1 MCRKPLSRTRERGW
15 GEGKLGAV
23 ILKLAVDQKS
33 KSSPH
38 PPLRGTF
45 SRTREK
51 KHQPQPAFL
60 IPMSPNSDIAALGGH
75 TMGTTWSVK
84 LVAPRSRDLHPLHAG
99 IQAELDRVVAQM
111 STWEADSDISRYN
124 RAAADRWQAIPEDFW
139 NVLVAARDIA
149 ERSEGAFDPSIGP
162 LVALWG
168 FGAQAGAQR
177 VPDAAAQAEVARR
190 CGWQKLQ
197 LDTTAQRA
205 LQPGGLQLDLSA
217 IAKGY
222 GVDLVS
228 HWLRRNGVDAA
239 LVEVGGELHG
249 YGRKPDGQPWRV
261 LVESAPE
268 EDAGAEYPPRVLA
281 LDDLAVATSGD
292 RWHHYER
299 DGISYSHTLD
309 PRTQAPVTRA
319 AAAVTVIERQAM
331 RADAWATALTV
342 MGAEDGHAFA
352 VRHGLAAR
360 FVWRGDEGLVEAM
373 TPAFQR
379 YLDAPT
385 Q

>member
-1 MCRKPLSRTRERGW
+1 MTCDSRAGNPRK
-15 GEGKLGAV
+15 
-23 ILKLAVDQKS
+23 
-33 KSSPH
+33 
-38 PPLRGTF
+38 
-45 SRTREK
+45 
-51 KHQPQPAFL
+51 QPSAKQ

-75 TMGTTWSVK
+75 TMGTTWSAK
-84 LVAPRSRDLHPLHAG
+84 LVAPRSRDLHALHAG

-124 RAAADRWQAIPEDFW
+124 RAAADSWHALPDDFW
-139 NVLVAARDIA
+139 NVLVAAHDIA
-149 ERSEGAFDPSIGP
+149 ARSDGAFDPSIGP

-168 FGAQAGAQR
+168 FGA
-177 VPDAAAQAEVARR
+177 DAAAQRAPDPAQLAEVARR
-190 CGWQKLQ
+190 CGWNRLQ
-197 LDTTAQRA
+197 LNPQTQSA

-228 HWLRRNGVDAA
+228 RWLRRNGIDAA

-249 YGRKPDGQPWRV
+249 YGLKPDGQPWRV

-281 LDDLAVATSGD
+281 LNDLAVATSGD
-292 RWHHYER
+292 RWHHYEH
-299 DGISYSHTLD
+299 DGVSYSHTLD

-319 AAAVTVIERQAM
+319 TAAVTVIDREAM

-342 MGAEDGHAFA
+342 MGAEQGLAFA
-352 VRHGLAAR
+352 RHHDLAAR
-360 FVWRGDEGLVEAM
+360 FVSRGNAGLEEVM

-379 YLDAPT
+379 YLDADA

>member
-1 MCRKPLSRTRERGW
+1 M
-15 GEGKLGAV
+15 
-23 ILKLAVDQKS
+23 
-33 KSSPH
+33 SSN
-38 PPLRGTF
+38 L
-45 SRTREK
+45 
-51 KHQPQPAFL
+51 
-60 IPMSPNSDIAALGGH
+60 DIAALGGH
-75 TMGTTWSVK
+75 TMGTSWSVK
-84 LVAPRSRDLHPLHAG
+84 LAAPRSRDLHSLHAG
-99 IQAELDRVVAQM
+99 MQAELDRVVAQM

-124 RAAADRWQAIPEDFW
+124 RAAAGSWQHLPDDFW
-139 NVLVAARDIA
+139 NVLDTAREIA
-149 ERSEGAFDPSIGP
+149 EHSEGAFDPSIGP

-168 FGAQAGAQR
+168 FGAHAGAR
-177 VPDAAAQAEVARR
+177 RIPDAAQLADVASR

-197 LDTTAQRA
+197 FDAQARA
-205 LQPGGLQLDLSA
+205 VLQPGGLQLDLSA

-228 HWLRRNGVDAA
+228 HWLRRNGIDAA

-261 LVESAPE
+261 LVESEPE

-292 RWHHYER
+292 RWHHYEH
-299 DGISYSHTLD
+299 DGVSYSHTLD

-342 MGAEDGHAFA
+342 MGAEQGLAFA
-352 VRHGLAAR
+352 NRHGLAAR
-360 FVWRGDEGLVEAM
+360 FVSRGANGLEETM
-373 TPAFQR
+373 TSAFQQ
-379 YLDAPT
+379 YLDADK